1 MGPKAP
7 RTIRYQRCNF
17 SAQLPADCLYSPA
30 HAWLARQDDGLWRV
44 GLTKFATR
52 MLGEIVDHAFDVQ
65 LNEPVRP
72 GQAIGWIE
80 GFKAI
85 ADLYCVGEGRFA
97 GSNPV
102 LKERIETVNEDPHGE
117 GWLYLIEGRP
127 DAQCVDVKGYC
138 DLLDQT
144 IDRLLSQQRERECQ

>member
-1 MGPKAP
+1 MGPEP
-7 RTIRYQRCNF
+7 PQTIRYHRCNF
-17 SAQLPADCLYSPA
+17 TAQLPVECLYSLS
-30 HAWLARQDDGLWRV
+30 HAWLARQEDGLWRV

-65 LNEPVRP
+65 LNEPVRT

-85 ADLYCVGEGRFA
+85 SDLYCVAEGQFA

-102 LKERIETVNEDPHGE
+102 LKEQIQTVNEDPCGD
-117 GWLYLIEGRP
+117 GWLYLVKGQP
-127 DAQCVDVKGYC
+127 DPKCVDVEGYC
-138 DLLDQT
+138 KLLNQT
-144 IDRLLSQQRERECQ
+144 IDRLLGQQRHRECQ

>member
-1 MGPKAP
+1 MGSEPP
-7 RTIRYQRCNF
+7 PTIRYHRCNF
-17 SAQLPADCLYSPA
+17 TAQLPVDCLYSPA
-30 HAWLARQDDGLWRV
+30 HAWLASRDDGLWRV

-52 MLGEIVDHAFDVQ
+52 MLGELVDHAFHVR

-85 ADLYCVGEGRFA
+85 SDLYCVAEGEFA

-102 LKERIETVNEDPHGE
+102 LKERIETVNEDPHDT
-117 GWLYLIEGRP
+117 GWLYLVKGQP
-127 DAQCVDVKGYC
+127 GPQCVDVEGYC
-138 DLLDQT
+138 DFLDQT
-144 IDRLLSQQRERECQ
+144 IDRLLVQQRDRECQ